1 MKNQY
6 IRVELPKKGE
16 LGQFVN
22 LRGGLAKRRG
32 WCFSVGVNTQC
43 TLWSHLYSVRMVFRD
58 ICLLA
63 FLKAMN
69 LTGLIENSLALSL
82 LHLNV
87 IYQSLYD
94 IL

>member
-32 WCFSVGVNTQC
+32 WCFSVGVNTPMH
-43 TLWSHLYSVRMVFRD
+43 TMVSSLFSSHGF
-58 ICLLA
+58 
-63 FLKAMN
+63 
-69 LTGLIENSLALSL
+69 
-82 LHLNV
+82 
-87 IYQSLYD
+87 
-94 IL
+94 